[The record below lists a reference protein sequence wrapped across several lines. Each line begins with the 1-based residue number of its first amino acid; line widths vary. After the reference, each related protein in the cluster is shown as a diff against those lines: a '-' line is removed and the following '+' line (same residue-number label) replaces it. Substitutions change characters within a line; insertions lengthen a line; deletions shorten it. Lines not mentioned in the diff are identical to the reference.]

1 MVAIKIQSKEDII
14 AAYLASLG
22 FRESQLSDIVSAVSG
37 RLDFHSDNGDELVGK
52 IDDILLKLAGK
63 TFPEAK
69 LDREQLL
76 AEFKLCFLLC
86 DGAGQCTA
94 QGIKELNMPAELTKA
109 MRRCFVVNAPACHYQ
124 EMKPQKIESFHQRK
138 KKK

>member
-22 FRESQLSDIVSAVSG
+22 FSGKNLSPVVSAVSG
-37 RLDFHSDNGDELVGK
+37 RLNFHSDNGDELVGK
-52 IDDILLKLAGK
+52 IDDVLLKLAEK
-63 TFPEAK
+63 TFPDTK

-86 DGAGQCTA
+86 NGASQCSA
-94 QGIKELNMPAELTKA
+94 QEIKDLDMPAELTKA
-109 MRRCFVVNAPACHYQ
+109 MRRCFVVSAPACSYH